1 LPFVGAVLQPGR
13 RLQVVHRDLEGSLV
27 VVEAND
33 KDLVL
38 GDEQPPWWEE
48 GIAIAA
54 EAEDSSVHRREEDI
68 APDTSKT
75 YEGQIW
81 CIVGHH
87 HVPLFSTYLR
97 LLLIGIVG
105 IPVRWV
111 WWSWWSWWSSL
122 SSLARSLP
130 GGRLA

>member
-1 LPFVGAVLQPGR
+1 MSFRIRSNESSVGDSSDRQLPFVGAVLQPGR

-68 APDTSKT
+68 APDT
-75 YEGQIW
+75 EAAAD
-81 CIVGHH
+81 
-87 HVPLFSTYLR
+87 R
-97 LLLIGIVG
+97 D
-105 IPVRWV
+105 RRD
-111 WWSWWSWWSSL
+111 SS
-122 SSLARSLP
+122 
-130 GGRLA
+130 